1 MDQFGNIIDSK
12 SSTYDADL
20 DTTENFNKFNLST
33 VIGVIRGQL
42 VQLGIAYKA
51 DNSKLDLL
59 ANIIPEAIP
68 DGVFEVENLR
78 LRWSEVNSDYDINEQ
93 IKKIPERLIV
103 KAKEGFG
110 ILCYN
115 LKTNYNLIYKSC
127 DKLIISIVGSDYN
140 KYSDF
145 MSNNKTG
152 EFALHPSFGVKIGV
166 IMELV

>member
-12 SSTYDADL
+12 SSTYDVDL
-20 DTTENFNKFNLST
+20 DTAENFNKFNLST

-51 DNSKLDLL
+51 DTSKLDLL

-78 LRWSEVNSDYDINEQ
+78 LRWSEVDSNYDINEQ
-93 IKKIPERLIV
+93 IKKIPEHLII

-115 LKTNYNLIYKSC
+115 LKTNYNLIYK
-127 DKLIISIVGSDYN
+127 
-140 KYSDF
+140 
-145 MSNNKTG
+145 
-152 EFALHPSFGVKIGV
+152 KI
-166 IMELV
+166 